1 MNHTAPPTPVAVEH
15 VAQAIR
21 LVRGQKV
28 LLDTDLA
35 LLYAVSTKALLQA
48 VKRNLERFPSDF
60 MLQLTD
66 FEWESLRSQFVT
78 LEIGRG
84 RHRKYLPF
92 AFTEQ
97 GVAMLSSVLR
107 SQHAVAVN
115 IQIMR
120 AFVRMREILASNREL
135 AQKLDE
141 LERKLQ
147 THDQAITGILNAIRE
162 LAKTPTSERRP
173 IGFTADI

>member
-1 MNHTAPPTPVAVEH
+1 
-15 VAQAIR
+15 
-21 LVRGQKV
+21 
-28 LLDTDLA
+28 
-35 LLYAVSTKALLQA
+35 
-48 VKRNLERFPSDF
+48 
-60 MLQLTD
+60 
-66 FEWESLRSQFVT
+66 
-78 LEIGRG
+78 
-84 RHRKYLPF
+84 
-92 AFTEQ
+92 
-97 GVAMLSSVLR
+97 MLSSVLR